1 MERPTKRVLKIV
13 VEKSL
18 RLGFLA
24 MNNEVEYEALLAR
37 TSIVAKLGGE
47 VVEVY
52 LDSWLMVGQVNRE
65 FKARDQ
71 RNQGYLIK
79 VRHA

>member
-24 MNNEVEYEALLAR
+24 MNSEVEYEALLAR
-37 TSIVAKLGGE
+37 TSIVAKIGGE

-52 LDSWLMVGQVNRE
+52 LDSWLVIEQVNRE

>member
-1 MERPTKRVLKIV
+1 
-13 VEKSL
+13 
-18 RLGFLA
+18 

-71 RNQGYLIK
+71 RNQG
-79 VRHA
+79 